1 VDLASAP
8 ACVVAADLDGTLL
21 DRDHRL
27 TPRTLRAVARLR
39 AAGGLFVAV
48 TARPLRDAA
57 AIARRAGADLLVCAG
72 GGVLHDPVEGRTVS
86 AAGFRPAAAARMTA
100 VLRAAVPG
108 IRIGL
113 DDGARCVL
121 DPGFDLGLPGVAAT
135 VGAGPVA
142 VAGPVLKVILQYPGL
157 DPDALADRARAALG
171 AGVDAPS
178 VSVPCAAFAEVL
190 PAGVHK
196 GTHLSRLFPDRTT
209 GVPTLAF
216 GDMPSDLPMLAWA
229 GTSVAVANA
238 HPAVLARCDRVTASN
253 DEDGVAVVL
262 EQITA
267 GLTKT
272 G

>member
-8 ACVVAADLDGTLL
+8 ACVVASDLDGTLL

-27 TPRTLRAVARLR
+27 TPRTIRAVARLR

-57 AIARRAGADLLVCAG
+57 GIAGRAGADLLVCAG
-72 GGVLHDPVEGRTVS
+72 GGVLHDPVAGRTES
-86 AAGFRPAAAARMTA
+86 TAGFRPDAAARLIA
-100 VLRAAVPG
+100 ALRAAVPG

-113 DDGARCVL
+113 DDGARCRL
-121 DPGFDLGLPGVAAT
+121 DPGFELGLPGVAAT

-142 VAGPVLKVILQYPGL
+142 VPAPVLKVILQCPGL
-157 DPDALADRARAALG
+157 DADALADRARDVLG
-171 AGVDAPS
+171 TAGGPL
-178 VSVPCAAFAEVL
+178 VSVPCAAFVEVL

-196 GTHLSRLFPDRTT
+196 GTHLSRLFPDRTA